1 MSSTRRNFLGGTAAA
16 ATALAMPAVVWGA
29 PKVTLKIAHYLPASH
44 GFQVD
49 FIGPWAENL
58 KQQSGGAIDYKIY
71 DATTSFGRADR
82 LADQVRGGVV
92 DIVLGL
98 CGIPRGRFPHSSIIE
113 LPFVVDKAQSGS
125 NALWALYKEGLLG
138 KEYDDFKVLMLMT
151 HPGAFIH
158 TVDKPVRQLS
168 DLKGL
173 RLRTPG
179 PAVSAMLEYLGA
191 SPLALPP
198 AEIYQALSKSALDG
212 LLTTWDLV
220 ATVHANEV
228 LKYHTDCRIYGAA
241 FYYVMNQRS
250 YDKLPADLRGLIDAS
265 SGDALVA
272 KAGPWWDKW
281 EAVGKADA
289 VARKQEI
296 IVIDDATRTQWRDSL
311 KPMTEKYL
319 ADLAAQ
325 GVQDPQG
332 IYQRALELIHKYQN

>member
-1 MSSTRRNFLGGTAAA
+1 MTPTRRKFLGSATA
-16 ATALAMPAVVWGA
+16 ATATLAMPAILHAA
-29 PKVTLKIAHYLPASH
+29 PKITLKIAHYLPASH

-49 FIGPWAENL
+49 FIQPWAENL
-58 KQQSGGAIDYKIY
+58 KTQSDGAIDYKIY

-98 CGIPRGRFPHSSIIE
+98 CGIPRGRFPHSSIVE
-113 LPFVVDKAQSGS
+113 LPFVVDQAQSGS
-125 NALWALYKEGLLG
+125 NALWSLYQEGRLG

-151 HPGAFIH
+151 HPGGLIH
-158 TVDKPVRQLS
+158 TVNRPVRQLS

-220 ATVHANEV
+220 STVHANEV

-241 FYYVMNQRS
+241 FYYVMNERS
-250 YDKLPADLRGLIDAS
+250 FGKLSPDLQKLIEDN
-265 SGDALVA
+265 SGDALVS

-281 EAVGKADA
+281 EATGKADA
-289 VARKQEI
+289 VKRNQEI
-296 IVIDDATRTQWRDSL
+296 ITIDDAMRAQWRDSL
-311 KPMTEKYL
+311 RPMTEQYL
-319 ADLAAQ
+319 ANLAKQ
-325 GVQDPQG
+325 GVENPQA
-332 IYQRALELIHKYQN
+332 IYQRALDLIREQQA

>member
-1 MSSTRRNFLGGTAAA
+1 MTTRRKFLGAATAAA
-16 ATALAMPAVVWGA
+16 ATVAMPAIVHA
-29 PKVTLKIAHYLPASH
+29 QPKVTLKIAHYLPASH

-49 FIGPWAENL
+49 FIQPWAENL
-58 KQQSGGAIDYKIY
+58 KEQSEGAIDYKIY
-71 DATTSFGRADR
+71 DATSSFGRADR

-113 LPFVVDKAQSGS
+113 LPFVVDQAQSGS
-125 NALWALYKEGLLG
+125 DALWTLYQEGRLG
-138 KEYDDFKVLMLMT
+138 NEYDDFKVLMLMT

-158 TVDKPVRQLS
+158 TVNRPVHQLE

-179 PAVSAMLEYLGA
+179 PAVSAMLEYVGS

-198 AEIYQALSKSALDG
+198 AEIYQALSKSAVDG

-220 ATVHANEV
+220 STVHANEV
-228 LKYHTDCRIYGAA
+228 LKYHTDCRIYAAA

-250 YDKLPADLRGLIDAS
+250 FDQLTPDLQDLIERN

-281 EAVGKADA
+281 EAAGKADA
-289 VARKQEI
+289 VQRNHEI
-296 IVIDDATRTQWRDSL
+296 ITIDDATRAQWRESL
-311 KPMTEKYL
+311 RPMTEQYL
-319 ADLAAQ
+319 ADLAKQ
-325 GVQDPQG
+325 GVEDPQA
-332 IYQRALELIHKYQN
+332 IYQRALDLIHKTQG